1 MKIIKSFLVLIPIV
15 GFMVSCATLPP
26 VSVESRFEANCVCD
40 NYFTSQPRPSWVDA
54 GDVVTQQ
61 FYQSAGSSQC
71 TGLQNIDIDKADLSA
86 RTKLGRIL
94 NTEVSSKI
102 SETRSS
108 YGNGVGSSK
117 SSIKSSL
124 LSEGVLENSQI
135 TERWVDPNSCTVFAR
150 VKITTSELEAT
161 KAKIAKADAA
171 RLINQSFY
179 INTTDNDP
187 DFRDLV
193 GSAAGVIVS
202 QLGVTKVLNK
212 PDPSAHQIKFTFLV
226 TQLNDGKFIRGEL
239 LTKILDPSKSI
250 IWQQATPAKGVS
262 FSYASNRDL
271 TRKAIDSGMRSL
283 RPILQKRF
291 DK

>member
-1 MKIIKSFLVLIPIV
+1 MPQIS
-15 GFMVSCATLPP
+15 S
-26 VSVESRFEANCVCD
+26 ESGSLLGCVCND
-40 NYFTSQPRPSWVDA
+40 YFARQQRPAWVDA
-54 GDVVTQQ
+54 GDIVTKQ

-108 YGNGVGSSK
+108 YGNGVGSSM

-283 RPILQKRF
+283 RPILQNRF

>member
-1 MKIIKSFLVLIPIV
+1 
-15 GFMVSCATLPP
+15 
-26 VSVESRFEANCVCD
+26 
-40 NYFTSQPRPSWVDA
+40 
-54 GDVVTQQ
+54 
-61 FYQSAGSSQC
+61 
-71 TGLQNIDIDKADLSA
+71 
-86 RTKLGRIL
+86 
-94 NTEVSSKI
+94 
-102 SETRSS
+102 
-108 YGNGVGSSK
+108 
-117 SSIKSSL
+117 
-124 LSEGVLENSQI
+124 
-135 TERWVDPNSCTVFAR
+135 
-150 VKITTSELEAT
+150 
-161 KAKIAKADAA
+161 
-171 RLINQSFY
+171 
-179 INTTDNDP
+179 
-187 DFRDLV
+187 
-193 GSAAGVIVS
+193 VS